1 MWKSLISFKN
11 IFSENE
17 FLDYIIYK
25 KIIAYLNKITH
36 THMLNIKDQYLQV
49 SERIRVNNIINRLII
64 LSIHSNL
71 KIEIYT
77 NKIMLKNC
85 RVILFLQ
92 PTFRKLKKKGC
103 RMKRRRIQDSALMFR
118 EEVWHFG
125 ENYARDKAKESGRW
139 MKVIPWGFEEPSRSG

>member
-1 MWKSLISFKN
+1 M
-11 IFSENE
+11 
-17 FLDYIIYK
+17 
-25 KIIAYLNKITH
+25 NKITH

-139 MKVIPWGFEEPSRSG
+139 MKVIP